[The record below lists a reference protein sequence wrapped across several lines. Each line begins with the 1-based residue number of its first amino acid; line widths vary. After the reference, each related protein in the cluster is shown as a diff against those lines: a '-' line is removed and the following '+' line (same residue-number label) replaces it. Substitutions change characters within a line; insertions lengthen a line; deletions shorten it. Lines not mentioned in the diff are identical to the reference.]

1 VTRADVVARKV
12 ARAEGWLAA
21 AERLLDLDGD
31 PPAVAERDLASFYL
45 QLAIQECIDLAAH
58 WVADDGLTVP
68 ETAAGTF
75 GVLADARLL
84 TDDHAALLAASAGL
98 RNRIAHGYAALDA
111 QRIRAEAPRGLTALR
126 RFLVAV
132 SERAGS

>member
-1 VTRADVVARKV
+1 MVARKV

-21 AERLLDLDGD
+21 AERLLDLQGD
-31 PPAVAERDLASFYL
+31 PPAVPERDLAAFYL

-58 WVADDGLTVP
+58 WLADDGLAVP

-75 GVLADARLL
+75 GVLADAQLL
-84 TDDHAALLAASAGL
+84 TEDHAALLAGCTGM

-111 QRIRAEAPRGLTALR
+111 ERIRAEAPAGLGALR

-132 SERAGS
+132 SERASR